1 MKNLVKNRSEI
12 IFCYDIK
19 DANPNGDPLDNN
31 KPRIDEETGENLVT
45 DVRLKRT
52 IRDYMFEYKEYNG
65 LGDNDIFVREIVYDD
80 KNGFINDGKRRS
92 KDFKEDSKIILDT
105 CADIRMF
112 GGVLPLTKDSITFT
126 GPVQFQMGR
135 SMHRV
140 NNQFIKGT
148 GAFASGEKK
157 KQSTF
162 REETLLSYS
171 FINFYGIINE
181 KAGEKTNL
189 SNGDVNLL
197 MEGIWE
203 GTKNIISRSKFGQM
217 PRLLIKINY
226 NKKGFYIGDINKS
239 IKLVSDKEDE
249 AIRGLEDFV
258 INIDEIKRLLVKHE
272 DKIESVE
279 YLIDDRLNL
288 VMGEKSINIDELLKG
303 KMKEIKY

>member
-52 IRDYMFEYKEYNG
+52 IRDYMFEYKEHNG
-65 LGDNDIFVREIVYDD
+65 IGENDIFVREIVYDE
-80 KNGFINDGKRRS
+80 KNGFINDGKKRS
-92 KDFKEDSKIILDT
+92 KNFKEDANIILNT

-112 GGVLPLTKDSITFT
+112 GGVLPLSKDSITFT
-126 GPVQFQMGR
+126 GPVQFRMGR

-162 REETLLSYS
+162 REENLLSYS

-226 NKKGFYIGDINKS
+226 SKKGFYIGDINKS
-239 IKLVSDKEDE
+239 IKLISDKEDE

-258 INIDEIKRLLVKHE
+258 INMDELKRLLTKHE

-279 YLIDDRLNL
+279 YLIDDRLKL
-288 VMGEKSINIDELLKG
+288 VIGEKNINIEELLEG

>member
-1 MKNLVKNRSEI
+1 MMNLVKNRSEI

-31 KPRIDEETGENLVT
+31 KPRLDEETGENLVT

-52 IRDYMFEYKEYNG
+52 IRDYMFEYKGYNG
-65 LGDNDIFVREIVYDD
+65 IGDKDIFVREIVYDD
-80 KNGFINDGKRRS
+80 KNGFINDGKKRS
-92 KDFKEDSKIILDT
+92 KDFKEDAKIILDT

-126 GPVQFQMGR
+126 GPVQFRMGR

-162 REETLLSYS
+162 REENLLSYS

-189 SNGDVNLL
+189 NNEDVNLL

-226 NKKGFYIGDINKS
+226 SKKGFYIGDINKS
-239 IKLVSDKEDE
+239 IKLISDKEDE

-258 INIDEIKRLLVKHE
+258 INVDELKRLLKKYE

-279 YLIDDRLNL
+279 YLVDDRLNL
-288 VMGEKSINIDELLKG
+288 VIGEKNIQIEELLEG